1 MNCKTCIN
9 NKTQDIVNAICLR
22 CDFGS
27 EYHETNEIRILKEF
41 CQEFH
46 PFYNDD
52 VLNNMTYNDLI
63 QAVKEI
69 AKEL

>member
-1 MNCKTCIN
+1 MNCQTCLN
-9 NKTQDIVNAICLR
+9 NKKQNHVNAICLR

-27 EYHETNEIRILKEF
+27 EYKETNEIRVLKEF
-41 CQEFH
+41 CQEFS

-52 VLNNMTYNDLI
+52 VLNGMSYNDLI
-63 QAVKEI
+63 QATKEI